1 MTHCRG
7 NVAATDVVSIRV
19 MKGEWVVGSK
29 RESRMS

>member
-7 NVAATDVVSIRV
+7 NMATTEAVIMRV

-29 RESRMS
+29 EESRMS